1 MVFPKATHLR
11 CFNHFKYNVEAKL
24 KELNFDSHSQKEII
38 SDIMGVT
45 SIGVKELGLID
56 ADDNDD
62 FNAKLES
69 LQV

>member
-1 MVFPKATHLR
+1 M
-11 CFNHFKYNVEAKL
+11 
-24 KELNFDSHSQKEII
+24 

-45 SIGVKELGLID
+45 SSGVKEFGLID